1 MLKYIHGSADS
12 TDVDVMY
19 IFDEIP
25 AREDATRFCSDN
37 SIENKNIAVVRDG
50 VVVWVYKG
58 TVDEVNNALL
68 RTIPL
73 HDNPECIIT
82 RTLERDVLAKA
93 IRVMR
98 GSLTQCSRT
107 EYRKG
112 VKEAINSYSW
122 EHRMRQFRRIQF
134 WYIEDFVK
142 QSKIDTVKFFAFQWG
157 QLAGLTIGKEL
168 YTKAEVAAEFPRLR
182 KFLYR
187 EPAAFDEGMQD
198 VYFLVR
204 QFMGSLEV
212 EEGEG
217 YCRFIDYGRTYDL
230 KKEVEINQCQE

>member
-19 IFDEIP
+19 IFNEIP

-82 RTLERDVLAKA
+82 SPLERDILAKT

-107 EYRKG
+107 EYRTT
-112 VKEAINSYSW
+112 VKEATTSYSW
-122 EHRMRQFRRIQF
+122 KKRMQAFRHIHF
-134 WYIEDFVK
+134 WDIEDFGK
-142 QSKIDTVKFFAFQWG
+142 QDRVETLKFFAFQWG
-157 QLAGLTIGKEL
+157 QLAGLALGKEL
-168 YTKAEVAAEFPRLR
+168 YTKAEVAEMFPSVR

-187 EPAAFDEGMQD
+187 EPSEFLEGLQD
-198 VYFLVR
+198 VYFIAR

-212 EEGEG
+212 EEGAD
-217 YCRFIDYGRTYDL
+217 YCRFVDFDRTYDL
-230 KKEVEINQCQE
+230 KKEVEIR